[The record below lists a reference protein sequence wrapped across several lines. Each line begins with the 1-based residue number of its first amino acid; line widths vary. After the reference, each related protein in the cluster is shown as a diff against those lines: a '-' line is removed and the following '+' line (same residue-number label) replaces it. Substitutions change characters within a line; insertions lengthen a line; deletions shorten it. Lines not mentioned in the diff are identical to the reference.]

1 MAALASPVV
10 FLGCVPPPQTFST
23 HPLQCVV
30 GRRGWGGAIPCLA
43 VLYSQK
49 MGSSPSPRT
58 WEWPEWEVGSLQV

>member
-30 GRRGWGGAIPCLA
+30 GRRGWGGCDPMLGCA
-43 VLYSQK
+43 VFTEDGFKSQPK
-49 MGSSPSPRT
+49 DLG
-58 WEWPEWEVGSLQV
+58 VA